1 MNPILPGVP
10 WLVAHRS
17 MLGVDKPYK
26 LTLNNCDYVLW
37 QNRNGEIFA
46 LENACP
52 HMQAPLSNGWICQAK
67 NSIMCPFHALE
78 FDGKGRLLKNGESK
92 GEPVAKTLDL
102 IIQDDLIWTYG
113 GFKPRLSIPEL
124 IPERTKGLRFLGVAC
139 NKSIQTNF
147 LSCIKINYDFN
158 HQNGVHRDIF
168 KIRENP
174 VQTFDKEGYYARVVQ
189 TFFREDNTMGE
200 ILQNPSLLSLP
211 KKIQN
216 ELEYTFPSTTL
227 FKAELALGTL
237 LQFFI
242 LYPET
247 EHQTRTFVLCYGDWQ
262 NPIFKMPGLR
272 ALIERSL
279 LEATAKVVEQDSRA
293 VESLYPQRK
302 PKIRLPKEEIMF
314 YVESLYNEW

>member
-1 MNPILPGVP
+1 MNPILPGAP

-17 MLGVDKPYK
+17 MLGVGKPYK
-26 LTLNNCDYVLW
+26 LTLNGCDYVLW

-52 HMQAPLSNGWICQAK
+52 HMQAPLSNGWICQAN

-78 FDGKGRLLKNGESK
+78 FDGEGRLLKDGEPK
-92 GEPVAKTLDL
+92 GEPVARNLEL
-102 IIQDDLIWTYG
+102 IIQDDLIWSYG
-113 GFKPRLSIPEL
+113 GFEPRLSIPKL
-124 IPERTKGLRFLGVAC
+124 IDERTKGLSFLGVAC

-158 HQNGVHRDIF
+158 HQNGVHHDIF
-168 KIRENP
+168 KIRDNP

-189 TFFREDNTMGE
+189 TFFREDNTIVE
-200 ILQNPSLLSLP
+200 IWQNPSLLSLP

-227 FKAELALGTL
+227 FKADLALGEL

-247 EHQTRTFVLCYGDWQ
+247 EHQTRTVVLCYGNWQ
-262 NPIFKMPGLR
+262 NPIFKVPGLR

-293 VESLYPQRK
+293 VESLYPQQK

>member
-1 MNPILPGVP
+1 M
-10 WLVAHRS
+10 
-17 MLGVDKPYK
+17 
-26 LTLNNCDYVLW
+26 
-37 QNRNGEIFA
+37 
-46 LENACP
+46 
-52 HMQAPLSNGWICQAK
+52 
-67 NSIMCPFHALE
+67 
-78 FDGKGRLLKNGESK
+78 
-92 GEPVAKTLDL
+92 
-102 IIQDDLIWTYG
+102 IWSYG
-113 GFKPRLSIPEL
+113 GFEPRLSIPDL
-124 IPERTKGLRFLGVAC
+124 ISERTKGLRFLGVAC
-139 NKSIQTNF
+139 NKSIQNNF

-174 VQTFDKEGYYARVVQ
+174 VQSFDKEGYYARVVQ
-189 TFFREDNTMGE
+189 TFFREDNTIGE

-227 FKAELALGTL
+227 FKAELALGAL

-247 EHQTRTFVLCYGDWQ
+247 EHQTRTVVLCYGNWQ
-262 NPIFKMPGLR
+262 NPIFKVPGLR

-293 VESLYPQRK
+293 VESLYPQQK